1 MVAPSVVGKPSGE
14 VTVDMGIAG
23 KLPYEAAGR
32 HGDIISLIHPLYS
45 KSEKKGGDS
54 VVRVFASATF
64 PRTRSCRHGRPPT
77 SPTTAMGEAITA
89 SVRSPP
95 SATPPPHLIL
105 EETTDHLQETWESQ
119 QTVAKKN
126 CDRTNTATRFQT
138 PQENSLRRAN
148 PDVLGVNHQSQRLP
162 CQSLPGTTGHPFLI
176 QKPSP
181 LSPIFIHIGG
191 KKEKKKRKIKL
202 NIWLSAQWG
211 IFLPFLSGNLTI
223 SSYGGPVSSSIR
235 ITEGSGTA
243 TSLDQSSSP

>member
-64 PRTRSCRHGRPPT
+64 PRTWSCRHGRPPT

-105 EETTDHLQETWESQ
+105 EETTDRPPSRN
-119 QTVAKKN
+119 VRKS
-126 CDRTNTATRFQT
+126 TNRGQNKLRQDKHSHTFSNPTREQ
-138 PQENSLRRAN
+138 
-148 PDVLGVNHQSQRLP
+148 
-162 CQSLPGTTGHPFLI
+162 
-176 QKPSP
+176 
-181 LSPIFIHIGG
+181 
-191 KKEKKKRKIKL
+191 
-202 NIWLSAQWG
+202 
-211 IFLPFLSGNLTI
+211 LT
-223 SSYGGPVSSSIR
+223 
-235 ITEGSGTA
+235 
-243 TSLDQSSSP
+243 